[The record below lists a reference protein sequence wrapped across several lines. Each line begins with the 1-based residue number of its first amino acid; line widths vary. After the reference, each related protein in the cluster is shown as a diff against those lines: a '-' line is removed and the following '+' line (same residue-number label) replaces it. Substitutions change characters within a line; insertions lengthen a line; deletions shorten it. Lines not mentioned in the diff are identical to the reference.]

1 MMGITRST
9 MLPSLVWIVLLTS
22 AAVAGQMLAADISSA
37 QNKPKTLAQEIA
49 EIEVQIDA
57 IEAEAIAG
65 IPSLLAGSPQRL
77 PALGKILF
85 FDKELSVNRNEA
97 CAFCHMPQTGFQG
110 AIESLNLGGVAMPG
124 SVRTRFALRKPPSA
138 AYAAFSPPLYYA
150 ERPGEGKCSECFI
163 GGNFWDLR
171 ATGLRLHSPTAMQAH
186 GSPLNPVEMAN
197 PDPACVVHR
206 ISQRPYRALF
216 ESVWG
221 PRAFDVSWPANID
234 AICSKPNNSPSSAI
248 GSEVP
253 GPNTMPLAAALGPQD
268 RARVQSTFDQ
278 MGESIAAFEASPEV
292 NAFSSKFDA
301 FLAGNAELTAAERR
315 GYDLFNG
322 QAKCTNCH
330 VIDGTR
336 PLFTDNTTANLGVPR
351 NPALAY
357 YKETPPDEFG
367 YVANPAG
374 AVAADLG
381 VGNFLRSPENANQA
395 WKPLAPLF
403 DGRFR
408 VPTLR
413 NVDKRPWPDFVKAYG
428 HNGYFKS
435 LKEVVHF
442 YNTRDV
448 LPQCAAGGPG
458 EKVSC
463 WPAPETPRNLNAHC
477 CNLGLSGQDEDDVV
491 AFLGTLTDSYVG
503 GVR

>member
-1 MMGITRST
+1 MYFTNRASRLAKGAYVIFLSVT
-9 MLPSLVWIVLLTS
+9 IVGAF
-22 AAVAGQMLAADISSA
+22 AAVVSGAEDQ
-37 QNKPKTLAQEIA
+37 PKTLAREMA
-49 EIEVQIDA
+49 EIEAQIDA
-57 IEAEAIAG
+57 IETEAIAG
-65 IPSLLAGSPQRL
+65 IATLLAGSPQRL
-77 PALGKILF
+77 PALGKLLF
-85 FDKELSVNRNEA
+85 FDKELSVNRNQA
-97 CAFCHMPQTGFQG
+97 CAFCHMPQTGYQG
-110 AIESLNLGGVAMPG
+110 AIESLNIGGVAMPG

-150 ERPGEGKCSECFI
+150 DQFGEGKCTKCFI

-206 ISQRPYRALF
+206 IWQRPYRALF

-221 PRAFDVSWPANID
+221 PRAFAVSWPEDIN

-253 GPNTMPLAAALGPQD
+253 GPNTIPLAVSLGPRD

-278 MGESIAAFEASPEV
+278 IGESIAAFEASPEV
-292 NAFSSKFDA
+292 SAFSSKFDG
-301 FLAGNAELTAAERR
+301 FLAGTAEFTANERR
-315 GYDLFNG
+315 GYDLFTG
-322 QAKCTNCH
+322 QAKCINCH

-357 YKETPPDEFG
+357 YKETQPDAFG
-367 YVANPAG
+367 YVANSAG
-374 AVAADLG
+374 AAVDDLG
-381 VGNFLRSPENANQA
+381 VGNFLRSPENGNEA
-395 WKPLAPLF
+395 WRPLAPLF

-413 NVDKRPWPDFVKAYG
+413 NVDKRPRPDFVKAYG

-435 LKEVVHF
+435 LEEIVHF
-442 YNTRDV
+442 YNTRDT
-448 LPQCAAGGPG
+448 LPRCVAGDPG

-477 CNLGLSGQDEDDVV
+477 CNLGLSQQDETDVV
-491 AFLGTLTDSYVG
+491 AFLRTLSDGYVG
-503 GVR
+503 SAR